1 MADENNK
8 INPNRTL
15 EEFAKRKASLEDKH
29 EAELNALKIR
39 QNREIEALEARYSY
53 LNVSEKKN
61 SSVH

>member
-53 LNVSEKKN
+53 LNVS
-61 SSVH
+61 